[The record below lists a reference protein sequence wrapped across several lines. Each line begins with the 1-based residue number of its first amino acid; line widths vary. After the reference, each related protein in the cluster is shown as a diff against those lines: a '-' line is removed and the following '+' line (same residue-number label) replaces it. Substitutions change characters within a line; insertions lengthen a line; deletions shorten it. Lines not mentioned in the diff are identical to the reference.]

1 MIRRSKIMISRR
13 KMSTSRGKFPYDILN
28 EFPSLEKLEK
38 GSVFCDGAGGSQVH
52 GSVFEEMTR
61 QMERGAANI
70 GGYYDTSRKC
80 LDTTKEARQAAAD
93 WFNCDSEEVTFGNN
107 MTTLTFH
114 VAHSIANDTFEEGD
128 NVVLSALDHDAN
140 VGPWCR
146 VAEDRGVEVRFIP
159 VVPETCQL
167 DTNRLEDMVD
177 SRTRVIAVGYA
188 SNAVGTVNDV
198 KHVCDVAKSVGALS
212 FIDAVHYAPHGLLD
226 VRHLECGFMACSP
239 YV

>member
-1 MIRRSKIMISRR
+1 MRQVMISR
-13 KMSTSRGKFPYDILN
+13 KNMSTFPYDIIS
-28 EFPSLEKLEK
+28 EFPSIKKIEK

-52 GSVFEEMTR
+52 QSVFDAMSE
-61 QMERGAANI
+61 QMEIGAANI

-80 LDTTKEARQAAAD
+80 LETTKTARQAAAD
-93 WFNCDSEEVTFGNN
+93 WFNCNSEEVTFGNN

-114 VAHSIANDTFEEGD
+114 VAHSIANDTFEKGD

-146 VAEDRGVEVRFIP
+146 VAEDRGVEVRFLP
-159 VVPETCQL
+159 VIPETCEL
-167 DTNRLEDMVD
+167 DTSRLEDIVD

-226 VRHLECGFMACSP
+226 VCHLECDFMVCSP
-239 YV
+239 YVVFLEP

>member
-1 MIRRSKIMISRR
+1 
-13 KMSTSRGKFPYDILN
+13 MSTSNVKFPYNILS
-28 EFPSLEKLEK
+28 EFPSLE
-38 GSVFCDGAGGSQVH
+38 GWRRSVFCDGAEVLRYTVAFSR
-52 GSVFEEMTR
+52 MTK

-93 WFNCDSEEVTFGNN
+93 WFNCDSEEAFGNN
-107 MTTLTFH
+107 MRRWPH

-159 VVPETCQL
+159 L
-167 DTNRLEDMVD
+167 FRRRA
-177 SRTRVIAVGYA
+177 SWTRVDLKKWWI
-188 SNAVGTVNDV
+188 
-198 KHVCDVAKSVGALS
+198 
-212 FIDAVHYAPHGLLD
+212 
-226 VRHLECGFMACSP
+226 RELESSQSDTPRMRWNRERREACM
-239 YV
+239 